1 MTGQPDFATITI
13 TYVPDQRCIELKSLK
28 LYLWTYR
35 DEGGFHEAVTNQ
47 IADELIAALDP
58 RRITVVGAF
67 NVRGGITTTVTV
79 THHKE

>member
-47 IADELIAALDP
+47 IADDLIAALDP

-79 THHKE
+79 THHKG

>member
-1 MTGQPDFATITI
+1 MTGQPDFATITV

-35 DEGGFHEAVTNQ
+35 DEGGFHEAVTNL
-47 IADELIAALDP
+47 IADDLIASLDP
-58 RRITVVGAF
+58 RRIIVVGAF

>member
-47 IADELIAALDP
+47 IADDLIAALDP

-79 THHKE
+79 THNKG

>member
-47 IADELIAALDP
+47 IADDLIAALDP

-79 THHKE
+79 THHKV